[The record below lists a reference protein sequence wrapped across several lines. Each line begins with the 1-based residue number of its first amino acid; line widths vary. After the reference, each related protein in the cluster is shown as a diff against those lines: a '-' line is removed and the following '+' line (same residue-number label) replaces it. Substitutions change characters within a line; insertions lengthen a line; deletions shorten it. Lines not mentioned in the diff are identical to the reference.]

1 MREIFGGRG
10 HFPQDKVLNAEMSR
24 LYLGV
29 IVFGHRV
36 LVSGHSLLND
46 HPYLVQQIQVQ
57 TDPLFILPFIMVGY
71 PVACYSHFCGDDNLA
86 PEC

>member
-36 LVSGHSLLND
+36 LVSGHSLLNG
-46 HPYLVQQIQVQ
+46 HPYLVQ
-57 TDPLFILPFIMVGY
+57 
-71 PVACYSHFCGDDNLA
+71 
-86 PEC
+86 